1 MKKVSSADGFAMLL
15 LENGKLYAIGKNIGG
30 ATATRHND
38 KIITDNYLMVL
49 TKINDHP
56 IHGEKIADFEISAN
70 SLIFTTQSGHVFY
83 SGMHSKFMPTPFP
96 AHVESSSIWATKN
109 SVGIIGTDGKVYFV
123 NDPIIDD
130 YDKVGQV
137 FVSDDANLKG
147 AFKIGGSH
155 LLRYALR
162 A

>member
-1 MKKVSSADGFAMLL
+1 
-15 LENGKLYAIGKNIGG
+15 
-30 ATATRHND
+30 
-38 KIITDNYLMVL
+38 
-49 TKINDHP
+49 
-56 IHGEKIADFEISAN
+56 
-70 SLIFTTQSGHVFY
+70 
-83 SGMHSKFMPTPFP
+83 MPTPFP

-137 FVSDDANLKG
+137 FVSDDSNLKG

-162 A
+162 AWFEFDKFKPSTKKNCLIYDLNKLILLNDINAKIKEFINKHQ